1 MMENAAKLVLDSSLG
16 AELTDEEANTL
27 SSLMEMRSLADGDFL
42 TEEGATDDSLHVL
55 LEGKLEVVKMAG
67 ADETATLGILRDGE
81 LAGELSFIDGA
92 PHTVGLRALCES
104 RVFSLQRDAFEGLVD
119 EHPAIVYKVMRAIVR
134 SAHKTLSRMNY
145 EFIELSNYI
154 FKQHGRY

>member
-1 MMENAAKLVLDSSLG
+1 MENAARLILDSSLG
-16 AELTDEEANTL
+16 AELTDEEATAL
-27 SSLMEMRSLADGDFL
+27 ASLMEMRNLGDGEYL
-42 TEEGATDDSLHVL
+42 TSEGVTDDSLHVL
-55 LEGKLEVVKMAG
+55 LEGKLEVVKQAG
-67 ADETATLGILRDGE
+67 AGETATLGILRNGE

-92 PHTVGLRALCES
+92 PHTVGLRALCDS
-104 RVFSLQRDAFEGLVD
+104 RVFSLKREAFEGLVD
-119 EHPAIVYKVMRAIVR
+119 DQPGIVYKVMRAIVR

>member
-1 MMENAAKLVLDSSLG
+1 MENAARLILDSSLG
-16 AELTDEEANTL
+16 AELTDEEATTL
-27 SSLMEMRSLADGDFL
+27 ASLMEMRILGDGEYL
-42 TEEGATDDSLHVL
+42 TSEGVADDSLHVL
-55 LEGKLEVVKMAG
+55 LEGKVEVVKQAG
-67 ADETATLGILRDGE
+67 AGETATLGILRDGE

-92 PHTVGLRALCES
+92 PHTVGLRALCDS
-104 RVFSLQRDAFEGLVD
+104 RVFSLKREAFEQLVD
-119 EHPAIVYKVMRAIVR
+119 DHPGIVYKVMRAIVR

>member
-1 MMENAAKLVLDSSLG
+1 MEHEAKLDADSSLG
-16 AELTDEEANTL
+16 TELTDEEAGTL
-27 SSLMEMRSLADGDFL
+27 ASLMEMRRLADGDYL
-42 TEEGATDDSLHVL
+42 TEEGVTDDSLHVL
-55 LEGKLEVVKMAG
+55 LSGKLEVVKLAG
-67 ADETATLGILRDGE
+67 AGETAMLGILRDGQ

-92 PHTVGLRALCES
+92 PPTVGLRALCDS
-104 RVFSLQRDAFEGLVD
+104 QVFSLKREAFEGLVA
-119 EHPAIVYKVMRAIVR
+119 EHPTIVYKVMRAIVR

>member
-1 MMENAAKLVLDSSLG
+1 MENAARLILDSSLG
-16 AELTDEEANTL
+16 AELTDEEATTL
-27 SSLMEMRSLADGDFL
+27 ASLMEMRILDDGEYL
-42 TEEGATDDSLHVL
+42 TSEGVADDSLHVL
-55 LEGKLEVVKMAG
+55 LEGKVEVVKQAG
-67 ADETATLGILRDGE
+67 AGETATLGILRDGE

-92 PHTVGLRALCES
+92 PHTVGLRALCDS
-104 RVFSLQRDAFEGLVD
+104 RVFSLKREAFEQLVD
-119 EHPAIVYKVMRAIVR
+119 DHPAIVYKVMRAIVR

>member
-1 MMENAAKLVLDSSLG
+1 MENAAKLVLDSSLG
-16 AELTDEEANTL
+16 AELTEEEAVTL
-27 SSLMEMRSLADGDFL
+27 SSLMQMRSLADGERTPFTSVRGL
-42 TEEGATDDSLHVL
+42 
-55 LEGKLEVVKMAG
+55 
-67 ADETATLGILRDGE
+67 E

-92 PHTVGLRALCES
+92 PHTVGLRALCDS

-134 SAHKTLSRMNY
+134 SAHRTLSRMNY
-145 EFIELSNYI
+145 EFIELSNYL

>member
-1 MMENAAKLVLDSSLG
+1 MENAARLILDSSLG
-16 AELTDEEANTL
+16 GELTGEEGTTL
-27 SSLMEMRSLADGDFL
+27 ASLMEMRILGDGEYL
-42 TEEGATDDSLHVL
+42 TSEGVAYDSLHVL
-55 LEGKLEVVKMAG
+55 LEGKVEVVKQAG
-67 ADETATLGILRDGE
+67 AGETATLGILRDGE

-92 PHTVGLRALCES
+92 PHTVGLRALCDS
-104 RVFSLQRDAFEGLVD
+104 RVFSLKREAFEQLVD
-119 EHPAIVYKVMRAIVR
+119 DHPAIVYKVMRAIVR